1 MGTNRGSR
9 KVDHLG
15 TSRVSRRDLLKNTVA
30 AGIGVGSLAVG
41 SRFLPKA
48 SAATHPVGL
57 LGLFP
62 LTGAY
67 AADGALLQRGQQ
79 LAIDEWGGTIIGR
92 PLEYLVRDGETDPGV
107 SMRRVADAIER
118 EDVKIVIG
126 AWADNVAS
134 AVNQVVKDKKR
145 IYYWSGGPVEFH
157 KHLFLW
163 SPSYWTAVKADIDY
177 VMKKNP
183 NLKRWYMLSPDYS
196 FGSTLE
202 TLEQSIGKEFYG
214 LEFVGSA
221 KHVAGESDFSRYMG
235 DIAAKKPDGIFINSW
250 GLDFAAAMREL
261 ANFGLNK
268 KMQVI
273 MPWGSGS
280 DDYNRLTPEITEGVV
295 IGTSFYYTVDT
306 PIAKDLTSRYKEKY
320 GEPPGYPS
328 GSIYDQTRIMLKAVE
343 RAGTDD
349 PDAMV
354 AALEGWEFEGL
365 LGSCRIDP
373 KTHRTSR
380 PFFVTEGK
388 PSSEVTDPFD
398 AAAIVHQSTEP
409 PPPEW
414 Q

>member
-1 MGTNRGSR
+1 MDKNREFKDLLR
-9 KVDHLG
+9 
-15 TSRVSRRDLLKNTVA
+15 RNAESRRDFLKGTLA
-30 AGIGVGSLAVG
+30 TGIGLGSLASGMSPAV
-41 SRFLPKA
+41 
-48 SAATHPVGL
+48 SATTEPVRILGL
-57 LGLFP
+57 LD

-67 AADGALLQRGQQ
+67 AADGALLQKGQQ
-79 LAIDEWGGTIIGR
+79 LAIDEWGGKIIGR
-92 PLEYLVRDGETDPGV
+92 PLECLIRDGETDPGV
-107 SMRRVADAIER
+107 SMRRVSDAIER
-118 EDVKIVIG
+118 EDVKIIIG
-126 AWADNVAS
+126 AWADNVAN
-134 AVNQVVKDKKR
+134 AVNEVAKNKKR

-157 KHLFLW
+157 KYLFLW

-183 NLKRWYMLSPDYS
+183 KLKRWYMLSPDYA

-221 KHVAGESDFSRYMG
+221 KHVAGEREFSRYIG
-235 DIAAKKPDGIFINSW
+235 DIVEKKPDGIFVNSW
-250 GLDFAAAMREL
+250 GLDFAGVMREL

-268 KMQVI
+268 QMQIV
-273 MPWGSGS
+273 MPWGSGV
-280 DDYNRLTPEITEGVV
+280 DDYTRLTPEITEGVV

-306 PIAKDLTSRYKEKY
+306 PIAKELTARFKKKY

-328 GSIYDQTRIMLKAVE
+328 GSIYDQTRIILKAVE

-349 PDAMV
+349 PDALV

-365 LGSCRIDP
+365 LGRCRIDP
-373 KTHRTSR
+373 KTHRTVR

-388 PSSEVTDPFD
+388 PRSKVTDRFD
-398 AAAIVHQSTEP
+398 AATIVYQSSET

>member
-1 MGTNRGSR
+1 MATKEGSG
-9 KVDHLG
+9 KIDHLV
-15 TSRVSRRDLLKNTVA
+15 TSRVSRRRFLKNAAA
-30 AGIGVGSLAVG
+30 AGVGIGSLAAG
-41 SRFLPKA
+41 SSLLPKA
-48 SAATHPVGL
+48 SAANNPVKL
-57 LGLFP
+57 LGLLP
-62 LTGAY
+62 MSGAY
-67 AADGALLQRGQQ
+67 AADGELLQRGQRM
-79 LAIDEWGGTIIGR
+79 AIDEWDGTIIGR

-107 SMRRVADAIER
+107 SMRRVADAVER

-126 AWADNVAS
+126 AWADNVAN
-134 AVNQVVKDKKR
+134 AVNEVCKNNKR
-145 IYYWSGGPVEFH
+145 IYYWSGGPVEMH

-183 NLKRWYMLSPDYS
+183 NLKRWYMLSPDYA

-202 TLEQSIGKEFYG
+202 TLEQSIGKEFHG

-221 KHVAGESDFSRYMG
+221 KHVAGEREFSRYMA
-235 DIAAKKPDGIFINSW
+235 DIAATKPDGIFINSW

-261 ANFGLNK
+261 ASFGLNK
-268 KMQVI
+268 KMQII
-273 MPWGSGS
+273 MPWGSGV
-280 DDYNRLTPEITEGVV
+280 DDYLRLTPEITEGVV
-295 IGTSFYYTVDT
+295 IGTSFYHTVDN
-306 PIAKDLTSRYKEKY
+306 PVAKDLTARFKEKY
-320 GEPPGYPS
+320 GAPPGYPS

-354 AALEGWEFEGL
+354 AALEGWEFDGL

-373 KTHRTSR
+373 ETHRTSR

-388 PSSEVTDPFD
+388 PSNEITDPFD
-398 AAAIVHQSTEP
+398 PATVVSESVETP
-409 PPPEW
+409 PAEW

>member
-1 MGTNRGSR
+1 MSANRGSTR
-9 KVDHLG
+9 VDHVG
-15 TSRVSRRDLLKNTVA
+15 ATSVSRRDVLKSAVA
-30 AGIGVGSLAVG
+30 AGIGAGGLAAGSAFSYEAL
-41 SRFLPKA
+41 
-48 SAATHPVGL
+48 AATDPVRL
-57 LGLFP
+57 LGLLP

-67 AADGALLQRGQQ
+67 SADGELLQRGQQ

-107 SMRRVADAIER
+107 TMRRVSDAIEQ
-118 EDVKIVIG
+118 EDVKVVIG
-126 AWADNVAS
+126 AWADNVAN
-134 AVNQVVKDKKR
+134 AVNEVVKNKKR

-157 KHLFLW
+157 KYLFLW

-183 NLKRWYMLSPDYS
+183 SLKRWYMLSPDYA

-202 TLEQSIGKEFYG
+202 TLEQSIGKEFHG

-221 KHVAGESDFSRYMG
+221 RHVAGEREFSRYMA
-235 DIAAKKPDGIFINSW
+235 DIAAAKPDGIFINSW

-268 KMQVI
+268 QMQII
-273 MPWGSGS
+273 MPWGSGV
-280 DDYNRLTPEITEGVV
+280 DDYLRLTPEITEGVV

-306 PIAKDLTSRYKEKY
+306 PVAKELTAKYKVEY

-328 GSIYDQTRIMLKAVE
+328 GSIYDQTRIMLGAVE

-373 KTHRTSR
+373 ETHRTSR

-388 PSSEVTDPFD
+388 PASEVTDSFD
-398 AAAIVHQSTEP
+398 AAIIAHQSMEP

>member
-1 MGTNRGSR
+1 MEKNGESRKADLLGTNRI
-9 KVDHLG
+9 
-15 TSRVSRRDLLKNTVA
+15 SRRDVLKSTVA
-30 AGIGVGSLAVG
+30 AGLGVGSLAGVA
-41 SRFLPKA
+41 SMSSIA
-48 SAATHPVGL
+48 SAATDPIRVLGL
-57 LGLFP
+57 LD

-67 AADGALLQRGQQ
+67 SADGALLLKGQQ
-79 LAIDEWGGTIIGR
+79 MAIDEWHGTIIGR

-107 SMRRVADAIER
+107 SMRRVSDAIER
-118 EDVKIVIG
+118 ENVNIIIG
-126 AWADNVAS
+126 AWLDNIAN
-134 AVNQVVKDKKR
+134 AVNEVAKTKKR

-157 KHLFLW
+157 KYLFLW

-183 NLKRWYMLSPDYS
+183 KLKRWYMLSPDYA
-196 FGSTLE
+196 FGTTLE
-202 TLEQSIGKEFYG
+202 TLEQSIGKEFHG

-221 KHVAGESDFSRYMG
+221 KHVAGEREFSRYMA
-235 DIAAKKPDGIFINSW
+235 DIADKKPDGIFINGW

-268 KMQVI
+268 QMQVV
-273 MPWGSGS
+273 MPWGSGV
-280 DDYNRLTPEITEGVV
+280 DDYLRLTPEITEGVV

-306 PIAKDLTSRYKEKY
+306 PIAKDLTIRFKEKF

-328 GSIYDQTRIMLKAVE
+328 GSIYDQTRIMLQAVE

-349 PDAMV
+349 PDALV
-354 AALEGWEFEGL
+354 TALEGWEFEGL

-388 PSSEVTDPFD
+388 PSSDITDKFD
-398 AAAIVHQSTEP
+398 PAVIAYQSSESP
-409 PPPEW
+409 PPQW